1 MTNAERR
8 QRKAA
13 AKRIERVGHLRCGYC
28 VACYH
33 KVVKGRVR
41 CRKHLDE
48 QALAK
53 RKRLAERK
61 KLAKIAEAAIRIAE
75 IRAVQ
80 EERIRLGL
88 PLSVA
93 TNPTVPKGA
102 RPPVEI

>member
-75 IRAVQ
+75 IRAIQ

-88 PLSVA
+88 PLSRE
-93 TNPTVPKGA
+93 A
-102 RPPVEI
+102 RPVVPESAHQPTEV